1 MNTLKVE
8 GHENLVRDRYSKAIL
23 NTDRKALEEYL
34 KQKEFAKK
42 EMNEKN
48 EMKNR
53 LANLENDMQEIKS
66 LLLELAQRKV

>member
-1 MNTLKVE
+1 MKRIKVE

>member
-1 MNTLKVE
+1 
-8 GHENLVRDRYSKAIL
+8 
-23 NTDRKALEEYL
+23 
-34 KQKEFAKK
+34 
-42 EMNEKN
+42 MNEKN

>member
-1 MNTLKVE
+1 MDTLKVE